1 MMCGSMTT
9 SEKKKSY
16 GQYCGLARA
25 LEVVG
30 ERWALLVLRDL
41 LVGPRRFSELQRGL
55 PRIPTNVLT
64 TRLKELEEAGVV
76 RRRILPRPSGAVV
89 YELTELGAQL
99 EDGVLSLARW
109 GAQLLGEPR
118 PDEIVTT
125 DSLIMAMRATF
136 DPAAVRG
143 LDASYELRVGDVVIH
158 IRIHGSKLAVG
169 AGPLPGA
176 DLVIDAGPALKALM
190 SGEMT
195 PAQAKARGSVHLEGQ
210 TRLFPRFVEA
220 FRIRSA

>member
-1 MMCGSMTT
+1 MKAN
-9 SEKKKSY
+9 EREKKSY

-41 LVGPRRFSELQRGL
+41 LVGPRRFSQLQRGL

-64 TRLKELEEAGVV
+64 SRLKELEDAGVV

-99 EDGVLSLARW
+99 EEGVLSLARW
-109 GAQLLGEPR
+109 GARLLGEPR
-118 PDEIVTT
+118 PDEIVTS

-136 DPAAVRG
+136 KPAAARG
-143 LDASYELRVGDVVIH
+143 LDVGYELRVGEVVIH
-158 IRIHGSKLAVG
+158 MRVRGSRLEVG
-169 AGPLPGA
+169 AGPLPDA
-176 DLVIDAGPALKALM
+176 DLFIDAGPALKALM

-195 PAQAKARGSVHLEGQ
+195 PAQAKARGSVHLKGQ
-210 TRLFPRFVEA
+210 TKLLPRFVET
-220 FRIRSA
+220 FRIEPG